1 MEHKEVY
8 IEVKGVKKYFPLKN
22 KENLKAVNDV
32 SFQIYKGET
41 LALVGESGCGKST
54 LGRTVMGIYQPTG
67 GKILYEGRDMANF
80 TAADRKPFARKAQMI
95 FQDPYSSLNPR
106 KTVGDIVAEG
116 IDIHRLYPGKK
127 RQEKIEELLS
137 MVGLSVSQRN
147 RYPHE
152 FSGGQRQRITIARAL
167 SLNPEFI
174 VCDEP
179 ISALDVSIQ
188 AQIVNLMKRLQKE
201 LYLTYLFIT
210 HDLNM
215 VRYIGD
221 RIAVMYLGNLMEIGE
236 SDAVYKN
243 PRNPYTQMLI
253 QSVPIADPAI
263 QQNRELPKDFGE
275 IPSPINPP
283 EGCVFSTRCPY
294 AKEVCTKTRPLMK
307 EVEKG
312 HYAACHLYES

>member
-1 MEHKEVY
+1 MEQKEL
-8 IEVKGVKKYFPLKN
+8 IEVNHLCKYFSLEGKSV
-22 KENLKAVNDV
+22 LKAIDDV
-32 SFQIYKGET
+32 SFKIYKGET

-54 LGRTVMGIYQPTG
+54 LGKCVMGIYRPTE
-67 GKILYEGRDMANF
+67 GKITYDGKNMADF

-106 KTVGDIVAEG
+106 KTVGSIVAEG
-116 IDIHRLYPGKK
+116 IDIHHLYTGNQ
-127 RQEKIEELLS
+127 RQKKIEELLT
-137 MVGLSVSQRN
+137 MVGLNANQSN

-152 FSGGQRQRITIARAL
+152 FSGGQRQRIGIARAL

-201 LYLTYLFIT
+201 LNLTYLFIA
-210 HDLNM
+210 HDINM

-221 RIAVMYLGNLMEIGE
+221 RIVVMYLGNLMEIGE
-236 SDAVYKN
+236 SDEVYQN
-243 PRNPYTQMLI
+243 PKNPYTKTLMEA
-253 QSVPIADPAI
+253 VPIADPEI
-263 QQNRELPKDFGE
+263 QQNREISKDSGE

-283 EGCVFSTRCPY
+283 KGCVFSTRC
-294 AKEVCTKTRPLMK
+294 AHANDKCKQARPQMK
-307 EVEKG
+307 EIEPG
-312 HYAACHLYES
+312 HFVACHLYDKG